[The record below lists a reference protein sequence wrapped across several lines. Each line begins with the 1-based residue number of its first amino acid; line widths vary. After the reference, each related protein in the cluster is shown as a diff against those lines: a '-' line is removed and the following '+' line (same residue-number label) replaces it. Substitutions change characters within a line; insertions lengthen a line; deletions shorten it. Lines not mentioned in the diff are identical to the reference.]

1 MPKLY
6 EYFGLIILFYS
17 NEHEPIHVHGKYQE
31 MESKAEIIF
40 ENGKLKKVR
49 IVKVKGK
56 KPLDS
61 KQEKKLKLL
70 VENFRDDIVKKWV
83 DFFVYN
89 KAVESK
95 TITRKIE

>member
-1 MPKLY
+1 MNILDW
-6 EYFGLIILFYS
+6 LFYS
-17 NEHEPIHVHGKYQE
+17 NEHEPIHVHGKYHE